1 MLELSPRNWAGMG
14 RKSSRGFWLE
24 LVQVG
29 CSEGP
34 CPPPPGMVTVAQDIS
49 GSPGVFDASSEW
61 IFFTSTTPSGI
72 GRKLQAPEVILFHLT
87 EHKSASQLPFG
98 LILIPDLP
106 LPHNPPGRGE
116 LTG

>member
-34 CPPPPGMVTVAQDIS
+34 CPAPPGMVVVAQDIS
-49 GSPGVFDASSEW
+49 GSPGVFDASSQW
-61 IFFTSTTPSGI
+61 IFFTSRTR
-72 GRKLQAPEVILFHLT
+72 RKLQAPEVILFHLT

-98 LILIPDLP
+98 LILIQDLL
-106 LPHNPPGRGE
+106 LPQDPPGRGE